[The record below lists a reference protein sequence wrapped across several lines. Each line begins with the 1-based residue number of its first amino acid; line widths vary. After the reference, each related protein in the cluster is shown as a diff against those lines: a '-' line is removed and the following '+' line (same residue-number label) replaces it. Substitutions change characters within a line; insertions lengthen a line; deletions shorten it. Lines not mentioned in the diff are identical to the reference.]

1 MEYSGQAEKPDLR
14 ETGMAIKQLT
24 EEQIRE
30 WSVEQKD
37 RWWLENVYR
46 GNMPQLTLRAA
57 LTGFLL
63 GGLLSATN
71 LYIGA
76 KTGWSLGVG
85 ITSVILAF
93 AFFKALQKFG
103 VSEFTILEN
112 NAMQS
117 IATSAGYMTSPLIA
131 SLPAYMI
138 ANQVMIPWWQIIAWN
153 VGVSVLGVLFAFPMK
168 RRFINDE
175 QYPFPEGQAAGVVM
189 DTLHS
194 SDVSVGLFKAKVLA
208 ISAGAA
214 AAIKFLQAESLQL
227 WLQVAA
233 RLPKGT
239 DEESLKAR
247 GKLLEEGT
255 KKLWHLPEDLFQF
268 LDWAKI
274 PIPKLRGVELRQLT
288 IMPLADVALF
298 GAGGL
303 MGIRAGSSLMIG
315 AVINYCVLVPW
326 MIERKEILPKVTMV
340 DGVEKLT
347 YGMRIITLW
356 SLWPGV
362 AAMVVASFVALLS
375 KPDVF
380 VKAFH
385 GLTGKKQG
393 EDVLKG
399 IEFPLWIS
407 VIGIPLMSLVTAGMA
422 TAFFGIPLWVS
433 LVGLPLTFVLSLV
446 GATSTG
452 LTSTTPIGATS
463 KITQLFYGMVRPG
476 DIKSNLATAGITAEV
491 VGNSSNLLMDI
502 KPGYMLGAK
511 PRQQAVGHI
520 IGILSGAFAGTF
532 LFFVLFTKGID
543 PNKPETIASL
553 QSDQFPMPSVTV
565 WTGVAKVLTEGL
577 SKLPQSV
584 VVAVIIASLVAL
596 VLEVLRIVTKNKVPL
611 SPVALGLAFVLDFK
625 SAACMFA
632 GSFLFWILG
641 VGRIKEENAHGNL
654 WVENHEPICAGIIAG
669 ASLMGILDI
678 LVGVFLM

>member
-1 MEYSGQAEKPDLR
+1 
-14 ETGMAIKQLT
+14 MAIKQLT

-46 GNMPQLTLRAA
+46 GNMPQLTIRAG

-138 ANQVMIPWWQIIAWN
+138 ANQVLIPWWQIIAWN
-153 VGVSVLGVLFAFPMK
+153 VGVSILGVLFAFPMK

-208 ISAGAA
+208 ISAAVAA
-214 AAIKFLQAESLQL
+214 VVKFLQAESLQL

-233 RLPKGT
+233 WLPKAT

-255 KKLWHLPEDLFQF
+255 KTLKHLPEDLFQF

-274 PIPKLRGVELRQLT
+274 PIPKLRGVDLRQLT

-380 VKAFH
+380 VKAFQ
-385 GLTGKKQG
+385 GLTGKKPG
-393 EDVLKG
+393 DDVLKG

-407 VIGIPLMSLVTAGMA
+407 VVGIPLMSLVTAGMA

-433 LVGLPLTFVLSLV
+433 MVGLPLTFVLSLV

-463 KITQLFYGMVRPG
+463 KITQLFYGMIRPG

-543 PNKPETIASL
+543 PNNPETIASL

-584 VVAVIIASLVAL
+584 VVAVIVASFVAL
-596 VLEVLRIVTKNKVPL
+596 ILEVLRIVTKNKVPL

-641 VGRIKEENAHGNL
+641 VGRIQEENAHGNL

-678 LVGVFLM
+678 LVGVFLL

>member
-1 MEYSGQAEKPDLR
+1 
-14 ETGMAIKQLT
+14 MAIKQLT

-46 GNMPQLTLRAA
+46 GNMPQLTFRAG

-93 AFFKALQKFG
+93 AFFKALQRLG

-138 ANQVMIPWWQIIAWN
+138 ANQVLIPWWQIILWN
-153 VGVSVLGVLFAFPMK
+153 VGVSILGVLFAFPMK

-194 SDVSVGLFKAKVLA
+194 SDASVGLFKAKVLA
-208 ISAGAA
+208 ISAAMAA
-214 AAIKFLQAESLQL
+214 VIKFLQAESLQL
-227 WLQVAA
+227 WLQVGAWI
-233 RLPKGT
+233 PKGT
-239 DEESLKAR
+239 DAESVKAR
-247 GKLLEEGT
+247 AKSLEEGT
-255 KKLWHLPEDLFQF
+255 KKLWHLPEDLFQL

-274 PIPKLRGVELRQLT
+274 PIPKLRGVDLRQLT

-315 AVINYCVLVPW
+315 AIINYCVLVPW
-326 MIERKEILPKVTMV
+326 MIERKEILPKVTVV

-362 AAMVVASFVALLS
+362 AAMVVSSFVALLA

-385 GLTGKKQG
+385 GLSGKKQG
-393 EDVLKG
+393 EDVLKE

-407 VIGIPLMSLVTAGMA
+407 AVGIPLMSLVTAAMA

-463 KITQLFYGMVRPG
+463 KITQLFYGLVRPG

-565 WTGVAKVLTEGL
+565 WTGVATVLTEGL
-577 SKLPQSV
+577 KKLPQSV
-584 VVAVIIASLVAL
+584 VVAVVIASLAAL
-596 VLEVLRIVTKNKVPL
+596 VLEVLRLITRNKVPL

-625 SAACMFA
+625 SAGCMFA
-632 GSFLFWILG
+632 GSFLFWLLG
-641 VGRIKEENAHGNL
+641 VGRVKEEKAHGNL

-678 LVGVFLM
+678 LVGVFLL

>member
-1 MEYSGQAEKPDLR
+1 
-14 ETGMAIKQLT
+14 MAIKQLT

-93 AFFKALQKFG
+93 AFFKALQKLG
-103 VSEFTILEN
+103 ISEFTILEN

-138 ANQVMIPWWQIIAWN
+138 ANEVMIPWWQIICWN

-208 ISAGAA
+208 ISAGGAA
-214 AAIKFLQAESLQL
+214 FIKFLQAESLQL

-233 RLPKGT
+233 WLPKGT
-239 DEESLKAR
+239 DDESLKAR

-255 KKLWHLPEDLFQF
+255 KKIWHVPEDLFQF

-326 MIERKEILPKVTMV
+326 MIERKEILPKVTLV

-347 YGMRIITLW
+347 FGMRIITLW

-407 VIGIPLMSLVTAGMA
+407 VLGIPLMSLVTAGMA

-584 VVAVIIASLVAL
+584 VVAVIIASFVAF
-596 VLEVLRIVTKNKVPL
+596 VLEGLRIVTKNKVPL

-632 GSFLFWILG
+632 GAFLFWILG

-678 LVGVFLM
+678 VVGVFLL

>member
-1 MEYSGQAEKPDLR
+1 
-14 ETGMAIKQLT
+14 MAIKQLT

-93 AFFKALQKFG
+93 AVFKLLQKFG

-138 ANQVMIPWWQIIAWN
+138 ANQVLIPWWQIICWN
-153 VGVSVLGVLFAFPMK
+153 VGVSILGVLFAFPMK

-175 QYPFPEGQAAGVVM
+175 QYAFPEGQAAGVVM

-194 SDVSVGLFKAKVLA
+194 SDVSVGLFKAKLLA
-208 ISAGAA
+208 VSAGVAA
-214 AAIKFLQAESLQL
+214 FIKFLQSESLQL

-233 RLPKGT
+233 WLPSLPTG
-239 DEESLKAR
+239 EEP
-247 GKLLEEGT
+247 KLAKLHLGERKTFLEAAKE
-255 KKLWHLPEDLFQF
+255 KIWHLPEDLFLL

-288 IMPLADVALF
+288 IMPLFDVALF

-303 MGIRAGSSLMIG
+303 MGIRAGTSLMLG
-315 AVINYCVLVPW
+315 AVLNYCVLVPW
-326 MIERKEILPKVTMV
+326 MIERKEILPKITMV
-340 DGVEKLT
+340 DGAEKIT
-347 YGMRIITLW
+347 YGMKIITLW

-380 VKAFH
+380 VKAFQ
-385 GLTGKKQG
+385 GLTGKKTG

-407 VIGIPLMSLVTAGMA
+407 LIGIPLMSLVTAIMA
-422 TAFFGIPLWVS
+422 WSFFGIPVWVS

-463 KITQLFYGMVRPG
+463 KITQLFYGLVRPG

-520 IGILSGAFAGTF
+520 IGIISGALAGTF
-532 LFFVLFTKGID
+532 LFFVLFTKNIKPDD
-543 PNKPETIASL
+543 PATYASL

-584 VVAVIIASLVAL
+584 VLAVIVASIVAFA
-596 VLEVLRIVTKNKVPL
+596 LEVLRIVTKNKLPL
-611 SPVALGLAFVLDFK
+611 SPVALGLSFVLDFK
-625 SAACMFA
+625 SSFCMFA
-632 GSFLFWILG
+632 GAFVFWLLG
-641 VGRIKEENAHGNL
+641 VGRVKEENARGNL

-669 ASLMGILDI
+669 ASLMGILDA
-678 LVGVFLM
+678 LVGGFLLP

>member
-1 MEYSGQAEKPDLR
+1 
-14 ETGMAIKQLT
+14 MAIKQLT

-46 GNMPQLTLRAA
+46 GNMPQLTLRAG

-93 AFFKALQKFG
+93 AFFKALQKLG
-103 VSEFTILEN
+103 ISEFTILEN

-138 ANQVMIPWWQIIAWN
+138 ANQVMIPWWQIILWN
-153 VGVSVLGVLFAFPMK
+153 VGVSILGVLFAFPMK

-208 ISAGAA
+208 ISAGGAA
-214 AAIKFLQAESLQL
+214 FVKFLQAESLQL
-227 WLQVAA
+227 WLQVGAW
-233 RLPKGT
+233 LPKVT
-239 DEESLKAR
+239 DKESLKERAN
-247 GKLLEEGT
+247 LLEEGT
-255 KKLWHLPEDLFQF
+255 KKLWHLPEDLFLF

-326 MIERKEILPKVTMV
+326 MIERKEILPKVTIV

-543 PNKPETIASL
+543 PNKPETIALL

-584 VVAVIIASLVAL
+584 VIAVIIASLVAF

-632 GSFLFWILG
+632 GAFLFWILG

-678 LVGVFLM
+678 VVGVFLL

>member
-1 MEYSGQAEKPDLR
+1 
-14 ETGMAIKQLT
+14 MAIKQLT

-46 GNMPQLTLRAA
+46 GNMPQLTFRAG

-93 AFFKALQKFG
+93 AFFKALQKLG
-103 VSEFTILEN
+103 ISEFTILEN

-138 ANQVMIPWWQIIAWN
+138 ANQVMIPWWQIILWN
-153 VGVSVLGVLFAFPMK
+153 VGVSILGVLFAFPMK

-208 ISAGAA
+208 ISAGGAA
-214 AAIKFLQAESLQL
+214 CIKFLQAESLQL
-227 WLQVAA
+227 WLQVVAW
-233 RLPKGT
+233 LPKAT

-247 GKLLEEGT
+247 TKLLEEGT
-255 KKLWHLPEDLFQF
+255 KRFWHLPEDLFQI

-274 PIPKLRGVELRQLT
+274 PIPKLRGVDMRQLT

-326 MIERKEILPKVTMV
+326 MIERKEILPKVTLV

-407 VIGIPLMSLVTAGMA
+407 VMGIPLMSLVTAGMA
-422 TAFFGIPLWVS
+422 TAFFGIPIWVS
-433 LVGLPLTFVLSLV
+433 LVGLPLTFVLALV

-543 PNKPETIASL
+543 PKNPETIASL

-584 VVAVIIASLVAL
+584 VIAVIIASFVAF
-596 VLEVLRIVTKNKVPL
+596 VLEGLRIVTKNKVPL

-632 GSFLFWILG
+632 GAFAFWLLG
-641 VGRIKEENAHGNL
+641 VGRLKEENAHGNL

-678 LVGVFLM
+678 VVGVFLL

>member
-1 MEYSGQAEKPDLR
+1 
-14 ETGMAIKQLT
+14 MAIKQLT

-46 GNMPQLTLRAA
+46 GNMPQLTFRAA

-138 ANQVMIPWWQIIAWN
+138 ANQVLIPWWQIICWN
-153 VGVSVLGVLFAFPMK
+153 VVISILGVLFAFPMK

-194 SDVSVGLFKAKVLA
+194 SDVSVGLFKAKLLA
-208 ISAGAA
+208 VSAGVAA
-214 AAIKFLQAESLQL
+214 FVKFLQAESLQL
-227 WLQVAA
+227 WLQSAA
-233 RLPKGT
+233 WLPSG
-239 DEESLKAR
+239 LQKAER
-247 GKLLEEGT
+247 EKLLEAAKE
-255 KKLWHLPEDLFQF
+255 KILHLPEDLFVF

-274 PIPKLRGVELRQLT
+274 PIPKLRGVDMRQLT
-288 IMPLADVALF
+288 IMPVADVALF

-303 MGIRAGSSLMIG
+303 MGIRAGSSLMLG
-315 AVINYCVLVPW
+315 AVLNYVILAPW
-326 MIERKEILPKVTMV
+326 MIEIGEILPN
-340 DGVEKLT
+340 EKGNF
-347 YGMRIITLW
+347 GMKQITLW
-356 SLWPGV
+356 ALWPGV
-362 AAMVVASFVALLS
+362 AAMVIASFVALLS

-380 VKAFH
+380 VKAFQ
-385 GLTGKKQG
+385 GLTGKQRG
-393 EDVLKG
+393 ADVLKG

-407 VIGIPLMSLVTAGMA
+407 VIGIPLMSLITAWMA
-422 TAFFGIPLWVS
+422 WSFFGIPIWVS
-433 LVGLPLTFVLSLV
+433 LVGLPLTFILSLV

-452 LTSTTPIGATS
+452 LTSTTPVGATS

-476 DIKSNLATAGITAEV
+476 DIKSNLASAGITAEV
-491 VGNSSNLLMDI
+491 VSNSANLLMDI
-502 KPGYMLGAK
+502 KPGYMLGAN
-511 PRQQAVGHI
+511 PRQQAVGHT
-520 IGILSGAFAGTF
+520 IGILSGALAGTF
-532 LFFVLFTKGID
+532 LFFVLFTKNI
-543 PNKPETIASL
+543 KPEDPSTYATM
-553 QSDQFPMPSVTV
+553 QSEQFPMPSVTV
-565 WTGVAKVLTEGL
+565 WMGVATVLTEGL
-577 SKLPQSV
+577 SKLPKSV
-584 VVAVIIASLVAL
+584 VMAVIVASIVAFI
-596 VLEVLRIVTKNKVPL
+596 LEVLRIVMKNKLPL

-625 SAACMFA
+625 SSACMFA
-632 GSFLFWILG
+632 GAFLFWLLG

>member
-1 MEYSGQAEKPDLR
+1 
-14 ETGMAIKQLT
+14 MAIKQLT
-24 EEQIRE
+24 DEQIRE

-57 LTGFLL
+57 ATGFLL

-93 AFFKALQKFG
+93 AVFKLLQKFG

-138 ANQVMIPWWQIIAWN
+138 ANQVLIPWWQIICWN
-153 VGVSVLGVLFAFPMK
+153 VGVSILGVLFAFPMK

-175 QYPFPEGQAAGVVM
+175 QYAFPEGQAAGVVM

-194 SDVSVGLFKAKVLA
+194 SDVSVGLFKAKLLA
-208 ISAGAA
+208 VSAGAA
-214 AAIKFLQAESLQL
+214 AFIKFLQAESLQL
-227 WLQVAA
+227 WLQAGA
-233 RLPKGT
+233 WLPSG
-239 DEESLKAR
+239 LQKAER
-247 GKLLEEGT
+247 DKLLESAA
-255 KKLWHLPEDLFQF
+255 KKVWHLPEDLFVF

-274 PIPKLRGVELRQLT
+274 PIPKLRGVDMRQLT

-303 MGIRAGSSLMIG
+303 MGIRAGSSLMLG
-315 AVINYCVLVPW
+315 AVLNYVILAPW
-326 MIERKEILPKVTMV
+326 MIELGEILPN
-340 DGVEKLT
+340 EKGNF
-347 YGMRIITLW
+347 GMKQITLW
-356 SLWPGV
+356 ALWPGV

-385 GLTGKKQG
+385 GLIGKKQG
-393 EDVLKG
+393 EDVLKE

-407 VIGIPLMSLVTAGMA
+407 VVGIPLMSLVTAGMA
-422 TAFFGIPLWVS
+422 WSFFGIPFWVS

-463 KITQLFYGMVRPG
+463 KITQLFYGLVRPG

-520 IGILSGAFAGTF
+520 IGIVSGALAGTF
-532 LFFVLFTKGID
+532 LFFVLFTKDVKPDD
-543 PNKPETIASL
+543 PSTYALL
-553 QSDQFPMPSVTV
+553 QSEQFPMPSVTV

-577 SKLPQSV
+577 SKLPKSV
-584 VVAVIIASLVAL
+584 VLAVIVASIVAFI
-596 VLEVLRIVTKNKVPL
+596 LEVLRIVTKNKLPL

-632 GSFLFWILG
+632 GAFLFWLLG

>member
-1 MEYSGQAEKPDLR
+1 
-14 ETGMAIKQLT
+14 MAIKQLT

-46 GNMPQLTLRAA
+46 GNMPQLTFRAG

-93 AFFKALQKFG
+93 AFFKALQKLG

-153 VGVSVLGVLFAFPMK
+153 SAVSILGVLFAFPMK

-208 ISAGAA
+208 ISAGGAA
-214 AAIKFLQAESLQL
+214 FIKFLQAESLQL

-233 RLPKGT
+233 WLPKGI

-247 GKLLEEGT
+247 TKLLEEGT
-255 KKLWHLPEDLFQF
+255 KKVWHLPEDLFLF

-274 PIPKLRGVELRQLT
+274 PIPKLRGVDLRQLT

-315 AVINYCVLVPW
+315 AVLNYCVLVPW
-326 MIERKEILPKVTMV
+326 MIERKEILPKVTVV

-347 YGMRIITLW
+347 YGMKIITLW

-393 EDVLKG
+393 ADVLKG

-407 VIGIPLMSLVTAGMA
+407 VMGIPLMSLVTAGMA

-433 LVGLPLTFVLSLV
+433 LVGLPLTFVLALV

-584 VVAVIIASLVAL
+584 VIAVVIASLMAL
-596 VLEVLRIVTKNKVPL
+596 VLEVLRIVSKNKVPL

-632 GSFLFWILG
+632 GAFLFWILG

-678 LVGVFLM
+678 VVGVFLL